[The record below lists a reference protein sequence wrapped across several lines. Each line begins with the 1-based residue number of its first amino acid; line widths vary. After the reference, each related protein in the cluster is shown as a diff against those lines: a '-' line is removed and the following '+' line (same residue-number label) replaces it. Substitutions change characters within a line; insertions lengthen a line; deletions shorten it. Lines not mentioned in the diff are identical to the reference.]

1 MIKGCQKKIIFL
13 ESTKSKYF
21 DQAYLVMKDDLYT
34 MDEGE
39 ILLEAERII
48 FGAEHCKKEKKK
60 KSKLSTMQGVFLL
73 SLGTL
78 LGLCC
83 AFGICFFIM

>member
-34 MDEGE
+34 MDEKE
-39 ILLEAERII
+39 ILSEAEKII
-48 FGAEHCKKEKKK
+48 FGAEHCKKVTPKKALPFSW
-60 KSKLSTMQGVFLL
+60 KSVLL
-73 SLGTL
+73 FVGGIILGASI
-78 LGLCC
+78 
-83 AFGICFFIM
+83 AFSVAFFII

>member
-1 MIKGCQKKIIFL
+1 MIKGYQKKIIFL

-48 FGAEHCKKEKKK
+48 FGAECCKKAQKKQISPAVW
-60 KSKLSTMQGVFLL
+60 KSILIFLGGL
-73 SLGTL
+73 SLGIL
-78 LGLCC
+78 S
-83 AFGICFFIM
+83 AFSVAFFII